1 MVFVSLRSSLPLY
14 CSLKR
19 RSYFVYA
26 FGSKLFNSC
35 LPAQSQQQNCS
46 VCALSALHLSSFL
59 SFFFLSDIFLRD
71 GRTFLKPKMVEQLD
85 ISPNQDGAI
94 LKEVKKAG
102 EDPNDK
108 PWKGDR
114 VSVVSLNFITQIN
127 GKKTLQQRNV
137 KKCFFS
143 IS

>member
-1 MVFVSLRSSLPLY
+1 
-14 CSLKR
+14 
-19 RSYFVYA
+19 
-26 FGSKLFNSC
+26 
-35 LPAQSQQQNCS
+35 
-46 VCALSALHLSSFL
+46 
-59 SFFFLSDIFLRD
+59 
-71 GRTFLKPKMVEQLD
+71 MVEQLD

-114 VSVVSLNFITQIN
+114 VSVVSLNFITQIT

-137 KKCFFS
+137 KKCFFR
-143 IS
+143 ISQFSP

>member
-14 CSLKR
+14 CSLKQSLKR

-46 VCALSALHLSSFL
+46 VQSVLFRLSISPLFSL
-59 SFFFLSDIFLRD
+59 FFLSDIFLRD

-114 VSVVSLNFITQIN
+114 VSVVSLIT
-127 GKKTLQQRNV
+127 T
-137 KKCFFS
+137 KKC
-143 IS
+143 